1 MTYFDDMIVQKDE
14 FAITAAYL
22 FLGTH
27 EDWWNLTLGKYIFSV
42 SHLFIIRS
50 DIVVLITTA
59 LLFLKITFTHTWGN
73 LI

>member
-27 EDWWNLTLGKYIFSV
+27 EDWWNLTLGKYIFSDT
-42 SHLFIIRS
+42 HLCFMRMIYS
-50 DIVVLITTA
+50 
-59 LLFLKITFTHTWGN
+59 FK
-73 LI
+73 